1 MSRRDL
7 KRKKPVVGLA
17 GGIGAGKSSVAR
29 VLESLGAAVIDS
41 DRQCHVEFDDPEVVA
56 TLRRWWGDA
65 VCGPGGEV
73 DRQALAGIV
82 FDNPAELARLEGLL
96 YPRLARRREEL
107 LGTYE
112 ADPQVRAIVL
122 DSPKL
127 FEAGLNELCDA
138 VIFVDASRSVRARR
152 LAETRGWTEK
162 TLQKRETLLKPLD
175 MKRALADHVVVN
187 HSSIAALR
195 SQVERVFSS
204 VLAALS
210 D

>member
-7 KRKKPVVGLA
+7 KRKKPVIGLA

-29 VLESLGAAVIDS
+29 VLESLGAMVIDS
-41 DRQCHVEFDDPEVVA
+41 DRQCHAELDDPEVA
-56 TLRRWWGDA
+56 AMLRRWWGDA

-82 FDNPAELARLEGLL
+82 FDKPAELARLEGLL

-107 LGTYE
+107 LAAYE
-112 ADPQVRAIVL
+112 ADPRVQAIVL

-138 VIFVDASRSVRARR
+138 VIFVDASWSVRARR
-152 LAETRGWTEK
+152 LAETRGWSEE
-162 TLQKRETLLKPLD
+162 TLQKRENLLKPLD

-187 HSSIAALR
+187 HSSVAALR

-204 VLAALS
+204 MLAALS

>member
-7 KRKKPVVGLA
+7 KREKPVVGLA

-29 VLESLGAAVIDS
+29 VLESLGAVVIDS

-112 ADPQVRAIVL
+112 AGPQVRAIVL

-138 VIFVDASRSVRARR
+138 VIFVDASRTVRARR
-152 LAETRGWTEK
+152 LAETRGWTEE
-162 TLQKRETLLKPLD
+162 TLQKRENLLHLP
-175 MKRALADHVVVN
+175 
-187 HSSIAALR
+187 
-195 SQVERVFSS
+195 
-204 VLAALS
+204 
-210 D
+210 

>member
-29 VLESLGAAVIDS
+29 VLESLGAVVIDS
-41 DRQCHVEFDDPEVVA
+41 DRQCHAEFGDPEVVA
-56 TLRRWWGDA
+56 TIRRWWGDV

-73 DRQALAGIV
+73 DRQALARIV
-82 FDNPAELARLEGLL
+82 FDSPAELARLEGLL

-107 LGTYE
+107 IAAYE
-112 ADPQVRAIVL
+112 ADPQVQAIVL

-152 LAETRGWTEK
+152 LAESRGWTEE
-162 TLQKRETLLKPLD
+162 TLQKRENLLKPLD

-210 D
+210 A